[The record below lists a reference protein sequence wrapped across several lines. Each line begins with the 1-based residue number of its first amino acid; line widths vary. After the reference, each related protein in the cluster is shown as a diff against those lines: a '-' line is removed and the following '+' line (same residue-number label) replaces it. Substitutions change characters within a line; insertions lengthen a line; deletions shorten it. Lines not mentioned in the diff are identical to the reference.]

1 MKLLL
6 KIIGKLIK
14 WSAVIFGVLFT
25 IYMLNLDMKLVG
37 WLYKCLNKF
46 HDRAGRRAGCGLLM
60 ELYNELIRETEG
72 LLEGRPLH
80 LGL

>member
-1 MKLLL
+1 MPGRRAWPERGKSMKLLL

-37 WLYKCLNKF
+37 WLYKWLNKF
-46 HDRAGRRAGCGLLM
+46 HDRRDGERDVAF
-60 ELYNELIRETEG
+60 
-72 LLEGRPLH
+72 
-80 LGL
+80 